1 MILTPRMS
9 CKIGRK
15 PSSQEATILV
25 LEMKPLLLRTCCL
38 LLLSK
43 WCSGELLQTLWK
55 LPFTSNGL
63 NANHVF
69 IVSHPVP
76 PFFWEI
82 CFMCGCW
89 GLAHFAAFWFHFCQ
103 IVISEDRVTSYSR
116 RVWRRLSVRSG
127 IWHLYWLCS
136 GFRLMLLVWCVEVLQ
151 VRSREDWLFRLS
163 YLWRH
168 LGCNFCHVPTGM

>member
-82 CFMCGCW
+82 CFMFGCF